1 MKIKDK
7 EKYQAGT
14 INKLDETKKNTNPI
28 IQTDLDI
35 IMVKKEHGIDTIHM
49 ENSDDGFHYDTEN
62 KKFDTSKNR
71 RITKNDIENDAKD
84 DTKTIRNVNANL
96 KNIRCATKA
105 EETYPGYHVSA
116 YNKEIEQEEKRNI
129 AIVDIFNLLESYVVE
144 NSTFPYEHIIDPIQ
158 PEKDSKK
165 TKEENNNHE
174 S

>member
-1 MKIKDK
+1 LKIKDK